1 MLPGSDCNHEMAVDR
16 ALHPCGFLNHNDPLG
31 IAETVGCARH
41 EPECDDGSVE
51 LQPQHAQTREGRYPV

>member
-1 MLPGSDCNHEMAVDR
+1 MAVDR